1 MWCILGTRVL
11 LEVFLCIWEVL
22 ALLHSDV
29 EPLFGE
35 CGDAKLIVSVSL
47 GTQALFK
54 WKGKSCPSNDGHSCW
69 LGHGDILVMEGQCQ
83 GEFRHCTDPGSVFF
97 FRNGLT
103 SRSVRSN
110 NMLPTVPFQGQ
121 EWHVVF
127 QRARGFFFFW
137 YEGGGK
143 RSFLA
148 LWLLLGA
155 LCMLG
160 VLALLV
166 ISLIY
171 KSRVSK
177 VCLPLDVPFGR
188 SSVGA
193 FSA

>member
-1 MWCILGTRVL
+1 MLFSNVCAVFSFSGT
-11 LEVFLCIWEVL
+11 
-22 ALLHSDV
+22 
-29 EPLFGE
+29 
-35 CGDAKLIVSVSL
+35 K
-47 GTQALFK
+47 
-54 WKGKSCPSNDGHSCW
+54 
-69 LGHGDILVMEGQCQ
+69 
-83 GEFRHCTDPGSVFF
+83 
-97 FRNGLT
+97 
-103 SRSVRSN
+103 
-110 NMLPTVPFQGQ
+110 
-121 EWHVVF
+121 VV
-127 QRARGFFFFW
+127 GNVV
-137 YEGGGK
+137 
-143 RSFLA
+143 FLA